1 MNSEIRNEMRR
12 SLDLMLIVLFSLL
25 LAAFIYLIPDSP
37 VQIII
42 SIPFIILFP
51 GYSLI
56 ATLFPERK
64 SIDTIERLALSLGL
78 SIAVVAL
85 IGFGLNYTPF
95 GIRLDPILW
104 SLILFNSILSIFGIS
119 RRNASS
125 EPFLPFSPGKVLE
138 WSKGGLKGKGKSD
151 KVITAI
157 VAIAVLSSVLALA
170 YAVAVPKEAEP
181 FTDFYV
187 LGVGGSAVDYPH
199 DIAANE
205 SATVLVGI
213 ANHEQK
219 TVNYTLEVWL
229 ANETFSDNVTVVNNL
244 YYLDGYTIVLDSV
257 PAATDGNWTKEWQE
271 PYTFSFPVAG
281 SYKIWFV
288 LQVDG
293 VSFQGVKNQDYAGT
307 AAQDRFISMV
317 GSNDDQSLN
326 LNINIA
332 G

>member
-1 MNSEIRNEMRR
+1 M
-12 SLDLMLIVLFSLL
+12 V
-25 LAAFIYLIPDSP
+25 
-37 VQIII
+37 
-42 SIPFIILFP
+42 LFP

-56 ATLFPERK
+56 ATLFPETK

-104 SLILFNSILSIFGIS
+104 SLIVFNSVLCVVGIS
-119 RRNASS
+119 RRNAST
-125 EPFLPFSPGKVLE
+125 EPFLPFSPGKVLV
-138 WSKGGLKGKGKSD
+138 WSKGGLQGRGRSE
-151 KVITAI
+151 KVIAAI

-170 YAVAVPKEAEP
+170 YAVAVPRQAEP

-187 LGVGGSAVDYPH
+187 LGAGGSAADYPH
-199 DIAANE
+199 NITVNE
-205 SATVLVGI
+205 SASVLVGI
-213 ANHEQK
+213 ANHEHH

-229 ANETFSDNVTVVNNL
+229 ANETFSDNVTVVSNL
-244 YYLDGYTIVLDSV
+244 YFLDGYSIVLDNV
-257 PAATDGNWTKEWQE
+257 PATTDGNWTKEWQE
-271 PYTFSFPVAG
+271 PYNFSFPVAG
-281 SYKIWFV
+281 SYKIWFL

-293 VSFQGVKNQDYAGT
+293 VAFPGVKNQEYAGT

-317 GSNDDQSLN
+317 GSNSDYSLN